1 MDLDQEILKKNRY
14 VYSSK
19 ILNLSRSA
27 KCTYYDSEINSNKT
41 DIKKILSI
49 GIM

>member
-1 MDLDQEILKKNRY
+1 MDLGQEILKRHRY

-27 KCTYYDSEINSNKT
+27 KCTYMTVRLIA
-41 DIKKILSI
+41 IKLT
-49 GIM
+49 